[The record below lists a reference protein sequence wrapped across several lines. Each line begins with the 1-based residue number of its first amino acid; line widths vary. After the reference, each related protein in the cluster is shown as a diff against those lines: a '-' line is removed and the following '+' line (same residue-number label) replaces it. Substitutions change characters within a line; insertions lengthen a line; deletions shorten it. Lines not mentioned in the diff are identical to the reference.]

1 MDGAFSSSLWHPPP
15 HARCYLGTSAGYVGM
30 HPVSSW
36 TSDICWAVDSSRRH
50 AHPNP
55 AAVVGV
61 VNAQMDHLA
70 AMIRE
75 RDASLF
81 PQMLRA
87 CLWLWEWDVG
97 VFKAVVGFVG
107 EMCGVLLGAGHPLT
121 GMWKRVRGMRGG
133 G

>member
-1 MDGAFSSSLWHPPP
+1 
-15 HARCYLGTSAGYVGM
+15 M